1 VSRDPEHD
9 WFPWDETGSLPAV
22 DPEQTMMLPRI
33 IGESS
38 PAAEVERAAEPTL
51 RIGRPPSR
59 PAPPGQPQR
68 PEDEPTAVVRRPAE
82 PESTVHTES
91 TRAPEAAAGDG
102 AGAPGEPTMTGTAAG
117 NSAVMAIGSL
127 VSRGTGFLRTVM
139 ISAALGGA
147 ALGLGDAYTTA
158 QFFPGMIYELLIGGV
173 LASVVVPVLV
183 RARDRDTDGGEA
195 YAQRLL
201 TLAMVV
207 LGAAAVIAT
216 LAAPLLTLI
225 YTKPETGDAYR
236 DLVTALSYFTLPAIF
251 FFGVSAILAAYLNT
265 RGVFGPPMWT
275 PILNNVVVITTCVLF
290 LLFFGAVARQP
301 DEVSPSMVLLLGGG
315 TLLGIVLQTAG
326 LLPALRRAGF
336 QWRLRFDFRRLG
348 LRRLAHLGGWM
359 FCYVAVSQLGV
370 LVMLRLLS
378 GDSLLIFNNVF
389 LLMMMAHGIV
399 AVSIITALLPR
410 MSAAAAG
417 GRLSEVIEDLAKGVR
432 TTAAMLA
439 PIVVVFVFLA
449 GPTMVALF
457 TRGAFSEADAAK
469 GAPVLVMAGLALI
482 PFSLSQLFTFAFYAL
497 PDTKT
502 PAILNIPV
510 VVVRVIA
517 QIVLVA
523 AGLGGAGVM
532 LGNGISYVLAT
543 ALSMWFLRAKI
554 GELGL
559 GRTAAT
565 LLRVL
570 AAMLI
575 AGVLG
580 WLCTQ
585 GLRAAGL
592 DNAWIQVIIGGAL
605 ILGSY
610 LGAAKLLRIQEIDD
624 VFGLLTRV
632 RRKLLRH

>member
-1 VSRDPEHD
+1 
-9 WFPWDETGSLPAV
+9 
-22 DPEQTMMLPRI
+22 MMLPRI

-38 PAAEVERAAEPTL
+38 PAAEVELAAEQTVRITRSPGRARPT
-51 RIGRPPSR
+51 
-59 PAPPGQPQR
+59 
-68 PEDEPTAVVRRPAE
+68 DEPTAVMQDAG
-82 PESTVHTES
+82 ESS
-91 TRAPEAAAGDG
+91 AAAE
-102 AGAPGEPTMTGTAAG
+102 EPTMSGTAAG
-117 NSAVMAIGSL
+117 NSALMAIGSL

-139 ISAALGGA
+139 ISAALGGVV
-147 ALGLGDAYTTA
+147 LGLGDAYTTA
-158 QFFPGMIYELLIGGV
+158 QFFPGMVYELLIGGV

-216 LAAPLLTLI
+216 LAAPLLTMI
-225 YTKPETGDAYR
+225 YTKPSTGDGYR

-265 RGVFGPPMWT
+265 RGIFGPPMWT
-275 PILNNVVVITTCVLF
+275 PILNNIVVIVTCALF
-290 LLFFGAVARQP
+290 LVFFGAVARQP
-301 DEVSPSMVLLLGGG
+301 EAVSPAMVLLLGGG
-315 TLLGIVLQTAG
+315 TLLGIMIQTAG

-336 QWRLRFDFRRLG
+336 RWRLRFDFRELG

-378 GDSLLIFNNVF
+378 GKSLLIYNNVF

-399 AVSIITALLPR
+399 AVSIITALMPR
-410 MSAAAAG
+410 MSAAAAT
-417 GRLSEVIEDLAKGVR
+417 GRLAHVIEDLAKGVR

-449 GPTMVALF
+449 GPTIVALF
-457 TRGAFSEADAAK
+457 TRGAFTEADATT

-502 PAILNIPV
+502 PALLNVPV

-517 QIVLVA
+517 QVALVEVMA
-523 AGLGGAGVM
+523 AGAGVM
-532 LGNGISYVLAT
+532 LGNAISYVLAT
-543 ALSMWFLRAKI
+543 VLSIWFLRSKI

-559 GRTAAT
+559 GRTAGT
-565 LLRVL
+565 LMKIV
-570 AAMLI
+570 AAMLV

-580 WLCTQ
+580 WLSTQ
-585 GLRAAGL
+585 VLRAVGM
-592 DNAWIQVIIGGAL
+592 DNAWIQVIAGGLL
-605 ILGSY
+605 IVGAY

-624 VFGLLTRV
+624 VFGLLARV
-632 RRKLLRH
+632 RRKLLKR